1 MTGRTNGMLRVIF
14 AGGGTGG
21 HLYPAVAMHEQLA
34 LRADGV
40 DALFIGARG
49 GMEETLLDG
58 MGVRYELLPGRGLRG
73 ASIIR
78 KLTTPFVFVDAV
90 RRAVSVTRR
99 FRPDVVVGTGG
110 YASAAAVVAAII
122 LGVPRVLQEQNSIP
136 GLVNRRLGRFANL
149 VLASFESSKKY
160 FPAHVRCDAI
170 GNPFRR
176 FDAKT
181 RVDAATQLGLDP
193 QLETIL
199 IIGGSR
205 GAHSLNVAGAASI
218 AAVRK
223 SRDIQAVILTGI
235 NDFEA
240 ARKQFE
246 GDERR
251 VKVLSYLDD
260 PGAAYTVADIA
271 VARAGASV
279 VFELAAFGVPTVF
292 VPYPWAADNH
302 QAENAAE
309 LVKQGGA
316 VVIRDDRLTGDALTK
331 QLVALLD
338 DTSRRAEMSD
348 AMKGW
353 AKPDAARVAAE
364 TISEFVKKKG
374 DARHAVALG
383 F

>member
-1 MTGRTNGMLRVIF
+1 MRRQGPLI
-14 AGGGTGG
+14 AG
-21 HLYPAVAMHEQLA
+21 
-34 LRADGV
+34 
-40 DALFIGARG
+40 F
-49 GMEETLLDG
+49 
-58 MGVRYELLPGRGLRG
+58 
-73 ASIIR
+73 
-78 KLTTPFVFVDAV
+78 
-90 RRAVSVTRR
+90 
-99 FRPDVVVGTGG
+99 
-110 YASAAAVVAAII
+110 AAVVAAII